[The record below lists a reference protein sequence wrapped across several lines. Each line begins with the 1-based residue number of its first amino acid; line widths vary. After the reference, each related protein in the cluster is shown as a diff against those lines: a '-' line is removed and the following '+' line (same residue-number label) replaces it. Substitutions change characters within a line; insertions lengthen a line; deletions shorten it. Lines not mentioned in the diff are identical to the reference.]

1 MGQIARD
8 FEAVLNGSLLVKPD
22 MSHLETWPDI
32 FIPGET
38 YVPIE
43 WDGSDLVEK
52 IDFFLNNESALR
64 KVVQNAFDN
73 YHEQIK
79 TIDDRMDS
87 ILNLIEE
94 Y

>member
-1 MGQIARD
+1 
-8 FEAVLNGSLLVKPD
+8 
-22 MSHLETWPDI
+22 
-32 FIPGET
+32 
-38 YVPIE
+38 
-43 WDGSDLVEK
+43 
-52 IDFFLNNESALR
+52 
-64 KVVQNAFDN
+64 VVQNAFEN